1 MRNEVVDEIVRSER
15 LASLKIEN
23 AKKEAEE
30 LVKETTIRENLR
42 LKNFRVK
49 NKAKLTTDTQKYK
62 DQLERRLVDELSL
75 YKEKLEESKESFI
88 LKYKMLAQKVI
99 KEVMKDD

>member
-23 AKKEAEE
+23 AKKEAGE